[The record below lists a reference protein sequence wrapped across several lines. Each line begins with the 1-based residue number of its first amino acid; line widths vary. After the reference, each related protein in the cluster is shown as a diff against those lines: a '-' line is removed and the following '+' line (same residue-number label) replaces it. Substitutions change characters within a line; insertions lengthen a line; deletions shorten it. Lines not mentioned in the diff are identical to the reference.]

1 MNQRMIGLSGIL
13 HLVAL
18 GCFIGFNGLSANSA
32 TPAGAAVY
40 PVDLVTLQGPP
51 SARRLPTLDEPYRM
65 VSRKEA
71 AAPNDQTDLA
81 LKRTPK
87 LVAEE
92 PKKGPSAA
100 PSFETATPGVRL
112 DVEAFQ
118 FPYYLSAIHR
128 KIQENFVVP
137 RLAGVGTLQ
146 AVISFRIGR
155 DGKIYDLTVEQPSEN
170 PTFDSAA
177 QRALQAANPL
187 PPLPSEYDPDYLS
200 VHFAFEYNP

>member
-1 MNQRMIGLSGIL
+1 MIGLSSLL
-13 HLVAL
+13 HLLAL
-18 GCFIGFNGLSANSA
+18 GGLVVFNALTA
-32 TPAGAAVY
+32 TPARIMGATLY
-40 PVDLVTLQGPP
+40 HVDLVTMQGPP
-51 SARRLPTLDEPYRM
+51 SARQLPALDEPYRV

-71 AAPNDQTDLA
+71 AAPDDKTDLA

-87 LVAEE
+87 LVAEA
-92 PKKGPSAA
+92 PKKGSGPA
-100 PSFETATPGVRL
+100 PSFETAPPGVRL

-118 FPYYLSAIHR
+118 YPYYLSAIHR

-155 DGKIYDLTVEQPSEN
+155 DGKIYDLSMEQPSEN
-170 PTFDSAA
+170 PVFDRAS
-177 QRALQAANPL
+177 QRALEAANPL
-187 PPLPSEYDPDYLS
+187 PPLPSEYDSDYLG

>member
-1 MNQRMIGLSGIL
+1 MNQRMIGLSSLL
-13 HLVAL
+13 HLLVL
-18 GCFIGFNGLSANSA
+18 GGLVVFNVLTA
-32 TPAGAAVY
+32 TPTPITGATVY
-40 PVDLVTLQGPP
+40 HVDLVSLQGPL
-51 SARRLPTLDEPYRM
+51 SARQLPALDEPYRV

-71 AAPNDQTDLA
+71 ASPDDKTDLA

-92 PKKGPSAA
+92 PRKGPTAA
-100 PSFETATPGVRL
+100 PTFETATPGVRL

-118 FPYYLSAIHR
+118 YPYYLSAIHR

-137 RLAGVGTLQ
+137 RLAGVGYLQ

-155 DGKIYDLTVEQPSEN
+155 DGKIYDLSIEQQSEN
-170 PTFDSAA
+170 PTFDMAS

-187 PPLPSEYDPDYLS
+187 PPLPSEYDPDYLG